1 MTATSG
7 SAQTTALEQPFP
19 ARLVATVTD
28 QYANPVPGA
37 MVRFTVTSRS
47 ATFRTRYAVTVTTNS
62 SGTATTPVL
71 TAGRTA
77 GTVTVTSGP
86 GSATFTETVT
96 CPGSLVRS
104 CR

>member
-1 MTATSG
+1 VTATSG
-7 SAQTTALEQPFP
+7 SAQTTASEQPFP

-47 ATFRTRYAVTVTTNS
+47 ATFRTRYPVTVTTNS

-71 TAGRTA
+71 TAG
-77 GTVTVTSGP
+77 TVTVTATSGP

-96 CPGSLVRS
+96 CPSSLVRS